1 MIQKV
6 NHVVATAKRG
16 GWGREEGEERGK
28 GGGRGGGGKKEGGAN
43 DKLGSGKKT
52 WSWRGGDE
60 SLLVLE
66 EVMCPMCCF

>member
-43 DKLGSGKKT
+43 DKLGSGKKN
-52 WSWRGGDE
+52 
-60 SLLVLE
+60 LE
-66 EVMCPMCCF
+66 LEGR